1 MKFWNLL
8 IVASELA
15 HNIPNKSFQR
25 LVVLALVWVRH
36 TCLHLFTLEFD
47 AIAEHSDGQVLI
59 KVRICSFRMLRFTGV
74 RNVRRAVRFAKQV
87 VLFLFNWLISSH
99 VLI

>member
-15 HNIPNKSFQR
+15 HNIRNKSFQR
-25 LVVLALVWVRH
+25 LVILALARVRH

-59 KVRICSFRMLRFTGV
+59 KVRIRSFRMLRFTGV
-74 RNVRRAVRFAKQV
+74 RNVRRAVGFAKQM
-87 VLFLFNWLISSH
+87 VLFLLNWLIPSH
-99 VLI
+99 ILI